1 MLRAYICH
9 PYSADPVG
17 NAEKVLEICKRASEQ
32 CLPIAPQIYLPQF
45 VDESAQRARAMRMCL
60 ELLAVSDEVWVYGDE
75 ASPGMAVEIEVAKKL
90 NKLVRRMS

>member
-9 PYSADPVG
+9 PCSADPVG